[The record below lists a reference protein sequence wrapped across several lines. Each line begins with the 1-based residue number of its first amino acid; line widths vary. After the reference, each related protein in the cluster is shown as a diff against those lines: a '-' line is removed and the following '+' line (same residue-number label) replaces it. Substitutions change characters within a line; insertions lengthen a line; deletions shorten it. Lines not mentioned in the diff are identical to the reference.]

1 MFFKIINR
9 RYIRTRVVQFVYSN
23 SILADDSDKN
33 MLEFRNSISNS
44 LDLLYC
50 SIDLIKE
57 IRNHFISIQTKNK
70 SFEIIVENSYF
81 IFYSNLKIPKG
92 KRGLTI
98 NWELNYNYI
107 DDIKKRFFESE
118 IFLKNISNENES
130 DKDDLNFF
138 ISFFSEI
145 VCNSEI
151 LYEFIQDQN
160 ITWTDDIPIINS
172 YIIAISNE
180 IDTKIKSSFK
190 IPDINDYKEEIVFG
204 EKLISQV
211 FKNKNELKSFL
222 DGRIPNWD
230 IKRIAQI
237 DLAII
242 ISAIAEL
249 IYFPLIPVKVSINEY
264 IEISKEYSSPKSS
277 VFINGVLDKII
288 KDLTED
294 GTISKS
300 GRGLIT

>member
-9 RYIRTRVVQFVYSN
+9 RYIRIRVVQFVYSN

-33 MLEFRNSISNS
+33 MLEFRNSIFNS

-50 SIDLIKE
+50 LIDLIKE

-70 SFEIIVENSYF
+70 SFKIIVENSYF
-81 IFYSNLKIPKG
+81 VFYSNLKIPKA

-118 IFLKNISNENES
+118 IFLKNIYNEKES
-130 DKDDLNFF
+130 DKNDLNFF

-160 ITWTDDIPIINS
+160 ITWTDDIPTINS

-190 IPDINDYKEEIVFG
+190 IPDINDYKEEIDFG

-211 FKNKNELKSFL
+211 FKNKNKLKSFL

-230 IKRIAQI
+230 TKRIAQI

>member
-23 SILADDSDKN
+23 LILADDSDKN

-57 IRNHFISIQTKNK
+57 IRNDFISIQTKNK
-70 SFEIIVENSYF
+70 SFKIIVENSYF

-118 IFLKNISNENES
+118 IFLKNISNEKES

-160 ITWTDDIPIINS
+160 ITWTDDIPTINS
-172 YIIAISNE
+172 YIIAISKE

-190 IPDINDYKEEIVFG
+190 IPDINDYKEEIIFG

-230 IKRIAQI
+230 TKRIAKI

>member
-23 SILADDSDKN
+23 LILADDSDKN
-33 MLEFRNSISNS
+33 LLEFRNSISNS

-81 IFYSNLKIPKG
+81 IFYSNLKIPEG

-130 DKDDLNFF
+130 DKDHLNFF

-160 ITWTDDIPIINS
+160 ITWTDDIPTINS
-172 YIIAISNE
+172 YIIAISKE

-190 IPDINDYKEEIVFG
+190 IPYINDYKEEIIFG

-230 IKRIAQI
+230 TKRIAQI

-242 ISAIAEL
+242 ISAIAEF

>member
-81 IFYSNLKIPKG
+81 IYYSNLKIPKG

-118 IFLKNISNENES
+118 IFLKNISNEKES

-211 FKNKNELKSFL
+211 FKNNNELKSFL

-230 IKRIAQI
+230 TKRIAQI

>member
-9 RYIRTRVVQFVYSN
+9 RYIRARVIQFVYSN
-23 SILADDSDKN
+23 SILEDDFDKN
-33 MLEFRNSISNS
+33 IMDFRNSISNS

-57 IRNHFISIQTKNK
+57 IRDHFFSIQTTKQ
-70 SFEIIVENSYF
+70 SFKIILDNPYINF
-81 IFYSNLKIPKG
+81 LCNLNIPE
-92 KRGLTI
+92 KREMII
-98 NWELNYNYI
+98 NWESNSNYI
-107 DDIKKRFFESE
+107 DDIKKRFIENDISK
-118 IFLKNISNENES
+118 KNIIDNEHLDS
-130 DKDDLNFF
+130 F
-138 ISFFSEI
+138 IYFFSEI
-145 VCNSEI
+145 IWSSEI
-151 LYEFIQDQN
+151 LYDFIQDQN

-172 YIIAISNE
+172 YIISIVKDLDVN
-180 IDTKIKSSFK
+180 KKNSFK
-190 IPDINDYKEEIVFG
+190 IPNIKDYEEEITFG
-204 EKLISQV
+204 EKLIKQV
-211 FKNKNELKSFL
+211 FDNNNKLKSFL

-230 IKRIAQI
+230 TKRIAQI
-237 DLAII
+237 DLAIL

-249 IYFPLIPVKVSINEY
+249 IYFPLIPVKVTINEY

-294 GTISKS
+294 GTISKT

>member
-81 IFYSNLKIPKG
+81 IYYSNLKIPKG

-118 IFLKNISNENES
+118 IFLKNISNEKES

-211 FKNKNELKSFL
+211 FKNNNELKSFL

-230 IKRIAQI
+230 TKRIAQI

-277 VFINGVLDKII
+277 LFINGVLDKII

>member
-57 IRNHFISIQTKNK
+57 IRNYFISIQTKNK

-107 DDIKKRFFESE
+107 DDIKKRFFESD
-118 IFLKNISNENES
+118 IFLKNISNEKES

-230 IKRIAQI
+230 TKRIAQI

-242 ISAIAEL
+242 ISAIAEF

>member
-23 SILADDSDKN
+23 LILADDSDKN

-118 IFLKNISNENES
+118 IFLKNISNEKES

-211 FKNKNELKSFL
+211 FKNNNELKSFL

-230 IKRIAQI
+230 TKRIAQI

-242 ISAIAEL
+242 TSAIAEL

>member
-9 RYIRTRVVQFVYSN
+9 RYIRIRVVQFVYSN
-23 SILADDSDKN
+23 LILADDPDKN
-33 MLEFRNSISNS
+33 MLEFRNSIFNS

-50 SIDLIKE
+50 LIDLIKE
-57 IRNHFISIQTKNK
+57 IRNNFISIQTKNK
-70 SFEIIVENSYF
+70 SFEIIVDNSYF
-81 IFYSNLKIPKG
+81 VFYSNLKIPKG

-118 IFLKNISNENES
+118 IFLKNISNEKES

-160 ITWTDDIPIINS
+160 ITWTDDIPTINS

-190 IPDINDYKEEIVFG
+190 IPDINDYKEEIDFG
-204 EKLISQV
+204 EELISQV
-211 FKNKNELKSFL
+211 FENKNKLKSFL

-230 IKRIAQI
+230 TKRIAQI

-294 GTISKS
+294 GTILKS

>member
-9 RYIRTRVVQFVYSN
+9 RYIRSRVIQFVYSN
-23 SILADDSDKN
+23 SILEDDFDKN
-33 MLEFRNSISNS
+33 IMDFRNSISNS

-57 IRNHFISIQTKNK
+57 IRDHLFSIQTTKQ
-70 SFEIIVENSYF
+70 SFEIILENTYINF
-81 IFYSNLKIPKG
+81 LCNLNIPE
-92 KRGLTI
+92 KREMII
-98 NWELNYNYI
+98 NWESNSNYI
-107 DDIKKRFFESE
+107 DDIKKRFIENDISK
-118 IFLKNISNENES
+118 KNIIDNEHLDS
-130 DKDDLNFF
+130 F
-138 ISFFSEI
+138 IYFFSEI
-145 VCNSEI
+145 IWSSEI
-151 LYEFIQDQN
+151 LYDFIQDQN

-172 YIIAISNE
+172 YIISIVKDLDVN
-180 IDTKIKSSFK
+180 KKNSFK
-190 IPDINDYKEEIVFG
+190 IPNIKDYEEEITFG
-204 EKLISQV
+204 EKLIKQV
-211 FKNKNELKSFL
+211 FDKNNKLKSFL

-230 IKRIAQI
+230 TKRIAQI
-237 DLAII
+237 DLAIL

-249 IYFPLIPVKVSINEY
+249 IYFPLIPVKVTINEY

-294 GTISKS
+294 GTISKT

>member
-9 RYIRTRVVQFVYSN
+9 RYIRARVIQFVYSN
-23 SILADDSDKN
+23 SILEDDFDKN
-33 MLEFRNSISNS
+33 IMDFRNSISNS

-57 IRNHFISIQTKNK
+57 IRDHFFSIQTTKQ
-70 SFEIIVENSYF
+70 SFEIILDNPYINF
-81 IFYSNLKIPKG
+81 LCNLNIPE
-92 KRGLTI
+92 KREMII
-98 NWELNYNYI
+98 NWESNSNYI
-107 DDIKKRFFESE
+107 DDIKKRFIENDISK
-118 IFLKNISNENES
+118 KNIIDNEHLDS
-130 DKDDLNFF
+130 F
-138 ISFFSEI
+138 IYFFSKI
-145 VCNSEI
+145 IWSSEI
-151 LYEFIQDQN
+151 LYEFIQDEN

-172 YIIAISNE
+172 YIISIVKDPDINKKN
-180 IDTKIKSSFK
+180 TFK
-190 IPDINDYKEEIVFG
+190 IPRINDYKDEIVYG
-204 EKLISQV
+204 EKLIKQV
-211 FKNKNELKSFL
+211 FDNNDKLKSFL

-230 IKRIAQI
+230 TKRIAQI
-237 DLAII
+237 DLAIL

-249 IYFPLIPVKVSINEY
+249 IYFPFIPVKVTINEY

>member
-92 KRGLTI
+92 KRGLAI

-107 DDIKKRFFESE
+107 DDIKKRFFESD
-118 IFLKNISNENES
+118 IFLKNISNEKES

-211 FKNKNELKSFL
+211 FKNNNELKSFL

-230 IKRIAQI
+230 TKRIAQI

-264 IEISKEYSSPKSS
+264 IEISKEYSSPKSC

>member
-70 SFEIIVENSYF
+70 SFKIIVENSYF

-92 KRGLTI
+92 KRGLAI

-118 IFLKNISNENES
+118 IFLKNISNEKES

-211 FKNKNELKSFL
+211 FKNNNELKSFL

-230 IKRIAQI
+230 TKRIAQI

>member
-23 SILADDSDKN
+23 LILADDSDKN

-118 IFLKNISNENES
+118 IFLKNISNEKES

-160 ITWTDDIPIINS
+160 ITWTDDIPTINS

-190 IPDINDYKEEIVFG
+190 IPDINDYKDEIIFG

-211 FKNKNELKSFL
+211 FKNKNKLKSFL

-230 IKRIAQI
+230 TKRIAKI
-237 DLAII
+237 DLSII

-288 KDLTED
+288 RDLTED
-294 GTISKS
+294 GTILKS

>member
-9 RYIRTRVVQFVYSN
+9 RYIRTRVIQFVYSN
-23 SILADDSDKN
+23 SILEDDFDKN
-33 MLEFRNSISNS
+33 ILDFRNSISNS

-57 IRNHFISIQTKNK
+57 IRDHFFSIQTTKQ
-70 SFEIIVENSYF
+70 SFEIILDNPYINF
-81 IFYSNLKIPKG
+81 LCNLNIPE
-92 KRGLTI
+92 KREMII
-98 NWELNYNYI
+98 NWESNSNYI
-107 DDIKKRFFESE
+107 DDIKKRFIENDISK
-118 IFLKNISNENES
+118 KNIIDNEHLDS
-130 DKDDLNFF
+130 F
-138 ISFFSEI
+138 IYFFSEI
-145 VCNSEI
+145 IWSSEI
-151 LYEFIQDQN
+151 LYDFIQDQN

-172 YIIAISNE
+172 YIISIVKDLDVN
-180 IDTKIKSSFK
+180 KKNSFK
-190 IPDINDYKEEIVFG
+190 IPNIKDYEEEITFG
-204 EKLISQV
+204 EKLIKQV
-211 FKNKNELKSFL
+211 FDNNNKLKSFL

-230 IKRIAQI
+230 TKRIAQI
-237 DLAII
+237 DLAIL

-249 IYFPLIPVKVSINEY
+249 IYFPLIPVKVTINEY

-294 GTISKS
+294 GTISKT

>member
-107 DDIKKRFFESE
+107 DDIKKRFFESD
-118 IFLKNISNENES
+118 IFLKNISNEKES

-211 FKNKNELKSFL
+211 FKNNNKLKSFL

-230 IKRIAQI
+230 TKRIAQI

-264 IEISKEYSSPKSS
+264 IEISKEYSSPKSC

>member
-33 MLEFRNSISNS
+33 ILEFRNSISNS

-118 IFLKNISNENES
+118 IFLKNISNEKES

-211 FKNKNELKSFL
+211 FKNNNELKSFL

-230 IKRIAQI
+230 TKRIAQI

-294 GTISKS
+294 GTILKS

>member
-9 RYIRTRVVQFVYSN
+9 RYIRIRVIQFVYSN
-23 SILADDSDKN
+23 SVIEDDLDKN
-33 MLEFRNSISNS
+33 MLDFRNSISNS

-57 IRNHFISIQTKNK
+57 IRSHFTSIQTKKK
-70 SFEIIVENSYF
+70 SFKVILDNPYINF
-81 IFYSNLKIPKG
+81 LSNLNIPA
-92 KRGLTI
+92 KRGITI
-98 NWELNYNYI
+98 DWKLNSNYI
-107 DDIKKRFFESE
+107 NDIKKRFIEDEISGKNKSE
-118 IFLKNISNENES
+118 KE
-130 DKDDLNFF
+130 DLNFF
-138 ISFFSEI
+138 LYFFSEI
-145 VCNSEI
+145 IWSSEI
-151 LYEFIQDQN
+151 LYEFIQDEN
-160 ITWTDDIPIINS
+160 ITWTDDIPTINS
-172 YIIAISNE
+172 YIISIVKDLDINKKN
-180 IDTKIKSSFK
+180 TFK
-190 IPDINDYKEEIVFG
+190 IPCINDYKDEIVYG
-204 EKLISQV
+204 EKLIKQV
-211 FKNKNELKSFL
+211 FDNNDKLKSFL

-230 IKRIAQI
+230 TKRIAQI
-237 DLAII
+237 DLAIL

-249 IYFPLIPVKVSINEY
+249 IYFPFIPVKVTINEY

>member
-107 DDIKKRFFESE
+107 DDIKKRFFESD
-118 IFLKNISNENES
+118 IFLKNIYNEKES

-211 FKNKNELKSFL
+211 FKNNNELKSFL

-230 IKRIAQI
+230 TKRIAQI

>member
-23 SILADDSDKN
+23 LILADDSDKN

-118 IFLKNISNENES
+118 IFLKNISNEKES

-160 ITWTDDIPIINS
+160 ITWTDDIPTINS

-190 IPDINDYKEEIVFG
+190 IPDINDYKDEIIFG

-211 FKNKNELKSFL
+211 FKNKNKLKSFL

-230 IKRIAQI
+230 TKRIAKI

-242 ISAIAEL
+242 ISSIAEL

-288 KDLTED
+288 RDLTED
-294 GTISKS
+294 GTILKS

>member
-1 MFFKIINR
+1 M
-9 RYIRTRVVQFVYSN
+9 
-23 SILADDSDKN
+23 DKN
-33 MLEFRNSISNS
+33 MLDFINSISNS

-57 IRNHFISIQTKNK
+57 IKNHFLSIQKTKK
-70 SFEIIVENSYF
+70 SFKNISENPYF
-81 IFYSNLKIPKG
+81 IFFSNIDIPK
-92 KRGLTI
+92 KRGMTI
-98 NWELNYNYI
+98 NWELNSNYI
-107 DDIKKRFFESE
+107 DDIKKRY
-118 IFLKNISNENES
+118 IENEIS
-130 DKDDLNFF
+130 QKNKSNSEDLNFF
-138 ISFFSEI
+138 IYFFSEI
-145 VCNSEI
+145 IWNSEI

-172 YIIAISNE
+172 YIISIVKE
-180 IDTKIKSSFK
+180 IDLNKKSLFK
-190 IPDINDYKEEIVFG
+190 IPRENDYKEEIIFG

-211 FKNKNELKSFL
+211 FENKNKLKSYL

-230 IKRIAQI
+230 TERIAQI
-237 DLAII
+237 DLAIL

-249 IYFPLIPVKVSINEY
+249 VYFPLIPVKVTMNEY

-294 GTISKS
+294 GTILKT

>member
-118 IFLKNISNENES
+118 IFLKNISNEKES

-211 FKNKNELKSFL
+211 FKNNNELKSFL

-230 IKRIAQI
+230 TKRIAQI

-264 IEISKEYSSPKSS
+264 IEISKEYSSPKSC

>member
-118 IFLKNISNENES
+118 IFLKNISNEKES

-211 FKNKNELKSFL
+211 FKNNNELKSFL

-230 IKRIAQI
+230 TKRIAQI

-242 ISAIAEL
+242 TSAIAEL

>member
-9 RYIRTRVVQFVYSN
+9 RYIRTRVIQFVYSN
-23 SILADDSDKN
+23 SILEDDFDKN
-33 MLEFRNSISNS
+33 ILDFRNSISNS

-57 IRNHFISIQTKNK
+57 IRDHFFSIQTTKQ
-70 SFEIIVENSYF
+70 SFEIILDNPYINF
-81 IFYSNLKIPKG
+81 LCNLNIPE
-92 KRGLTI
+92 KREMII
-98 NWELNYNYI
+98 NWESNSNYI
-107 DDIKKRFFESE
+107 DDIKKRFIENDISK
-118 IFLKNISNENES
+118 KNIIDNEHLDS
-130 DKDDLNFF
+130 F
-138 ISFFSEI
+138 IYFFSEI
-145 VCNSEI
+145 IWSSEI
-151 LYEFIQDQN
+151 LYDFIQDQN

-172 YIIAISNE
+172 YIISIVKDLDVN
-180 IDTKIKSSFK
+180 KKNSFK
-190 IPDINDYKEEIVFG
+190 IPNIKDYEEEITFG
-204 EKLISQV
+204 EKLIKQV
-211 FKNKNELKSFL
+211 FDKNNKLKSFL

-230 IKRIAQI
+230 TKRIAQI
-237 DLAII
+237 DLAIL

-249 IYFPLIPVKVSINEY
+249 IYFPLIPVKVTINEY

-294 GTISKS
+294 GTISKT

>member
-23 SILADDSDKN
+23 LILADDSDKN

-118 IFLKNISNENES
+118 IFLKNISNEKES

-160 ITWTDDIPIINS
+160 ITWTDDIPTINS

-190 IPDINDYKEEIVFG
+190 IPDINDYKDEIIFG

-211 FKNKNELKSFL
+211 FKNKNKLKSFL

-230 IKRIAQI
+230 TKRIAQI
-237 DLAII
+237 DLSII

-264 IEISKEYSSPKSS
+264 IEISKGYSSPKSS
-277 VFINGVLDKII
+277 AFINGVLDKII
-288 KDLTED
+288 RDLTED

>member
-81 IFYSNLKIPKG
+81 IYYSNLKIPKG

-118 IFLKNISNENES
+118 IFLKNISNEKES

-230 IKRIAQI
+230 TKRIAQI

>member
-23 SILADDSDKN
+23 LILADDSDKN

-57 IRNHFISIQTKNK
+57 IRNDFISIQTKNK
-70 SFEIIVENSYF
+70 SFKIIVENSYF

-118 IFLKNISNENES
+118 IFLKNISNEKES

-160 ITWTDDIPIINS
+160 ITWTDDIPTINS

-230 IKRIAQI
+230 TKRIAQI

-242 ISAIAEL
+242 ISAIAEF